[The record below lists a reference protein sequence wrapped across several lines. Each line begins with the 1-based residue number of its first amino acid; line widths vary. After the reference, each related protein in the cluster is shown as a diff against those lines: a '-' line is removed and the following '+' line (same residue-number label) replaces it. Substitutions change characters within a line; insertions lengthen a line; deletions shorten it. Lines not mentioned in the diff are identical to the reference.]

1 MAYALAGFC
10 AVNCWVVSKLW
21 EMFRARRLTHPPNP
35 PHGGTVVRLHRHR
48 ARHMAV
54 AAQPPM
60 ALAA

>member
-1 MAYALAGFC
+1 MPYALAGFC

-21 EMFRARRLTHPPNP
+21 EMFRARRLMQPPNP
-35 PHGGTVVRLHRHR
+35 PHGGTLVRLRPR
-48 ARHMAV
+48 QVRSLAV